1 MANRNLDLFL
11 IGTILSFLSS
21 QIDIVKIPGMG
32 IASFIILSIYVGFGL
47 SIPLFLSIRESK
59 KKLTISE
66 IVKISLLNTKRSFL
80 QVIVLAIF
88 LFLTMLGIII
98 AQFIASRQTDISV
111 FIENFFNGGEYYYWA
126 IYPILS
132 ITIFTSIFFSIEKLS
147 FFRSTI
153 RSIKYSF
160 QNIPFVMVVGAIFII
175 SYYVSTAISD
185 TLMEPFN
192 LLLKVG
198 ILEYIELI
206 LISSAYVLYSQ
217 SSSNSKK

>member
-1 MANRNLDLFL
+1 M
-11 IGTILSFLSS
+11 SFLSS

>member
-1 MANRNLDLFL
+1 
-11 IGTILSFLSS
+11 LSFLSS